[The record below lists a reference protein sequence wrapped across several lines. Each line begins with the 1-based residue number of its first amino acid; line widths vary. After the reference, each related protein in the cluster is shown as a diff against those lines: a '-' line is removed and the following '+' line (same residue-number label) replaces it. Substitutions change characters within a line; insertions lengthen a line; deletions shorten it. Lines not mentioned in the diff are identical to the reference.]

1 MAWAGPA
8 GWVAAAVT
16 LAVYAG
22 ATVVGS
28 ASLAGVAVV
37 VVAVAASTPLFAR
50 IGRRRPDLELAGL
63 LRLSLSVK
71 LLATL
76 PRFELREDAADY
88 HRAGVKLAESFRS
101 LDFFVDTGRE
111 IPGTGTVRY
120 VTGLVEV
127 ASFGNEF
134 AAFVVFSLFGFVG
147 VVWFLRAFMVGLPEI
162 DPRRYALLVLF
173 WPSLVYWPSSIGK
186 DALMIVG
193 LGAAAV
199 GVAEILKSR
208 VHGVVW
214 ALPGL
219 ALCAL
224 VRPHVALIA
233 VTAAV
238 CALVLRGPAHAGRSG
253 GTLLRLLVI
262 GALVFGGALASDAV
276 EGLFDIDGLNP
287 SGLSAALDLA
297 NSRST
302 QGGSSFAAA
311 RVDTIAEYPW
321 GFVTVLFR
329 PFPHEAGTPAML
341 LTSIEAF
348 VLAGL
353 TLAAVPRFVA
363 SVSRLRREAYT
374 VYAATFVA
382 VFVYLFS
389 AIGNFGI
396 LARQRTM
403 MLPLLLV
410 VIALPT
416 ARERVRDRRLQ
427 RPELIDVTTT
437 AADDARIRR
446 RAVAGGVSS

>member
-8 GWVAAAVT
+8 GWAAAALT
-16 LAVYAG
+16 LAVYTV
-22 ATVVGS
+22 ATVVGP
-28 ASLAGVAVV
+28 ASIVGVAVV
-37 VVAVAASTPLFAR
+37 VAALAASVPIFAR
-50 IGRRRPDLELAGL
+50 IGRRRADLELAGL

-76 PRFELREDAADY
+76 PRFELRQDAADY
-88 HRAGVKLAESFRS
+88 HRAGVKLADSFRS
-101 LDFFVDTGRE
+101 LDFVVDTGQE

-120 VTGLVEV
+120 ATGLVGV
-127 ASFGNEF
+127 GTFDNEF
-134 AAFVVFSLFGFVG
+134 ATFVVFSLAGFVG
-147 VVWFLRAFMVGLPEI
+147 TMWFLRAFMIALPSV
-162 DPRRYALLVLF
+162 DPRRYALLLLF
-173 WPSLVYWPSSIGK
+173 WPSLLYWPSSTGK
-186 DALMIVG
+186 DALMLLG
-193 LGAAAV
+193 LAAVAV
-199 GVAEILKSR
+199 GVAEILQSR

-219 ALCAL
+219 TLCAL

-238 CALVLRGPAHAGRSG
+238 CAIVVRGRTHGDRTG
-253 GTLLRLLVI
+253 GTILRLLVI
-262 GALVFGGALASDAV
+262 GALVVGGALASDAV

-302 QGGSSFAAA
+302 QGGSSFVAA
-311 RVDTIAEYPW
+311 RIDTVVDYPW
-321 GFVTVLFR
+321 GFSTVLFR
-329 PFPHEAGTPAML
+329 PFPHEAATPAML
-341 LTSIEAF
+341 LTSIEALA
-348 VLAGL
+348 LAGL

-363 SVSRLRREAYT
+363 SISRLRREAYS
-374 VYAATFVA
+374 VYAATFVG

-416 ARERVRDRRLQ
+416 ARERVRDRRLHGTDV
-427 RPELIDVTTT
+427 IDATGGAAAPVPCTTT
-437 AADDARIRR
+437 RSGAAA
-446 RAVAGGVSS
+446 